1 MGADLYATNPVY
13 RDTFDQACDALNPHL
28 EHRLQDVVFA
38 EPGTDLAALLDT
50 TAYTQ
55 PALFALHIALHQVAT
70 TQLGLNADYLTG
82 HSLGEITAAHLAGVL
97 TLTDAALLVTTRA
110 RLMNSIT
117 TPGAMIAL
125 QATRNEAE
133 QLINGHDRVTIA
145 AINTPHNI
153 VISGD
158 HHTCHQLAT
167 QWREQGRKATTLK
180 VSHAFHSPHMAAIAD
195 EFRTTAASLTYTP
208 PTLPVISNV
217 TGQPAT
223 TEQLTNPDYWVEHL
237 LAPVHYA
244 DGITTLHDQHG
255 VHTFLELGPD
265 ATLTA

>member
-1 MGADLYATNPVY
+1 
-13 RDTFDQACDALNPHL
+13 
-28 EHRLQDVVFA
+28 
-38 EPGTDLAALLDT
+38 
-50 TAYTQ
+50 
-55 PALFALHIALHQVAT
+55 
-70 TQLGLNADYLTG
+70 
-82 HSLGEITAAHLAGVL
+82 
-97 TLTDAALLVTTRA
+97 
-110 RLMNSIT
+110 MNSIT

-195 EFRTTAASLTYTP
+195 GFRTVAASLTYAP
-208 PTLPVISNV
+208 PSVPVVSNV
-217 TGQPAT
+217 TGQLAT
-223 TEQLTNPDYWVEHL
+223 TEQLTDPDYWVEHI

-244 DGITTLHDQHG
+244 DGVTTLHDQHG
-255 VHTFLELGPD
+255 VRTFVELGPD
-265 ATLTA
+265 GTLTTLHVQTLPGAVTAAHVLHPEQPRGSYVARRRRGGARRGRRPRLAG